1 MAGQDAGGEGEVN
14 IMETKE
20 EMEIRQLFVKCGY
33 DYCKLDIDQTA
44 KRPDYLFTKENFK
57 FVAEV
62 KVLEEQDEMNKD
74 DIITR
79 KMKELIESLSIDYN
93 LSFNTSHDYMEQNIK
108 WNKIKQF
115 LMEQFGVGG
124 LTIGTKRSFHNFDF
138 KVSGINCNKKPAA
151 LGICGL
157 AKKCNAVDC
166 IRDDIKDA
174 VKKYKT
180 YSKTTSESIP
190 LLVIIYKKRFIYDDE
205 DLINAMYGDTVV
217 HIRKDNLK
225 VDHLSR
231 KNAAL
236 QRQKNTS
243 ISAMAIYDEGKL
255 SVLTK
260 T

>member
-1 MAGQDAGGEGEVN
+1 
-14 IMETKE
+14 
-20 EMEIRQLFVKCGY
+20 
-33 DYCKLDIDQTA
+33 
-44 KRPDYLFTKENFK
+44 
-57 FVAEV
+57 
-62 KVLEEQDEMNKD
+62 
-74 DIITR
+74 
-79 KMKELIESLSIDYN
+79 
-93 LSFNTSHDYMEQNIK
+93 
-108 WNKIKQF
+108 
-115 LMEQFGVGG
+115 
-124 LTIGTKRSFHNFDF
+124 
-138 KVSGINCNKKPAA
+138 